1 MAIKSHKYIPRS
13 ILRHFSERDKNNH
26 YMIYYITSDSNK
38 INARSIKSFNTENG
52 YYSGTNEKILAKEEE
67 EPLGAFIHNFSSQV
81 NKKEISENNI
91 VALRRYLSYQMLRSD
106 FLIEQIKKKLHL
118 QDEIKKIKN
127 DLIEQEKIT
136 SVINKIVE
144 RMDVMILINQHEN
157 GFLVPLN
164 TITSLNP
171 NGGDDY
177 VIVQILSPKIA
188 ISFMAENSFKQL
200 GCENKGKVEIYNISE
215 DCVDFINRKTFLAV
229 KTRKNDFLLGKR
241 KDIEKIIIH

>member
-1 MAIKSHKYIPRS
+1 M
-13 ILRHFSERDKNNH
+13 
-26 YMIYYITSDSNK
+26 
-38 INARSIKSFNTENG
+38 
-52 YYSGTNEKILAKEEE
+52 
-67 EPLGAFIHNFSSQV
+67 
-81 NKKEISENNI
+81 
-91 VALRRYLSYQMLRSD
+91 
-106 FLIEQIKKKLHL
+106 

-144 RMDVMILINQHEN
+144 RMDVMILINQNEN

-200 GCENKGKVEIYNISE
+200 GCENEGKVEIYNISE
-215 DCVDFINRKTFLAV
+215 DCVDFLNRKTFLAV

>member
-1 MAIKSHKYIPRS
+1 M
-13 ILRHFSERDKNNH
+13 
-26 YMIYYITSDSNK
+26 
-38 INARSIKSFNTENG
+38 
-52 YYSGTNEKILAKEEE
+52 
-67 EPLGAFIHNFSSQV
+67 
-81 NKKEISENNI
+81 
-91 VALRRYLSYQMLRSD
+91 
-106 FLIEQIKKKLHL
+106 

-171 NGGDDY
+171 TGGDDY

-188 ISFMAENSFKQL
+188 ISFMAEISSLSFSK
-200 GCENKGKVEIYNISE
+200 SS
-215 DCVDFINRKTFLAV
+215 TF
-229 KTRKNDFLLGKR
+229 TGKR
-241 KDIEKIIIH
+241 YVQLKAFTLPGTFTRSLSIFSA